1 LKEVVKATPEQATQE
16 QATPEQAPSRKPPSG
31 KAQVL
36 IVDDHPIVRHGIAQ
50 LLNCETDME
59 AAAEAAEAE
68 TALRLLR
75 ERRFDLVISDI
86 SMPGLSGLD
95 LIRRVQAL
103 ANAPP
108 VLVLS
113 MHEESVYAERALAAG
128 ARGFVM
134 KQEAPDK
141 LVSAVRKVIT
151 GGRYL
156 STAREERMLRS
167 IAAGRSKPASPGLS
181 VLNEREFEVL
191 QLIAQG
197 LTSSRLR
204 SASVARSRA
213 WRPIAPHCAASWAPS
228 RPSILRDWHWNIFQT
243 RRAVPAGPNTARIAP
258 QVVPA
263 RAGTQCLSRQAI
275 GGTPARDRRA
285 WLSDQCC
292 GLPGCFARGARSARM
307 HARAKLREVPG

>member
-1 LKEVVKATPEQATQE
+1 LKEVGK
-16 QATPEQAPSRKPPSG
+16 ATPEQAPSRKPPSG

-50 LLNCETDME
+50 LLNCASDME

-75 ERRFDLVISDI
+75 EQRFDLVISNI

-151 GGRYL
+151 GSMYL
-156 STAREERMLRS
+156 TTAMEARMLRS

-197 LTSSRLR
+197 LASAQIAERISRSIKSVEAYRTSLR
-204 SASVARSRA
+204 SKLGAKSTVDLARLALEHFPNAPRSPGWPQYCSHRTASRSRA
-213 WRPIAPHCAASWAPS
+213 GGNPVSFEPSDWRHA
-228 RPSILRDWHWNIFQT
+228 
-243 RRAVPAGPNTARIAP
+243 
-258 QVVPA
+258 
-263 RAGTQCLSRQAI
+263 
-275 GGTPARDRRA
+275 
-285 WLSDQCC
+285 
-292 GLPGCFARGARSARM
+292 GAR
-307 HARAKLREVPG
+307 